1 MDPLLA
7 ICMFIA
13 GLAALAAGAFAFH
26 RATALKS
33 ELAAQQQELARRLQ
47 DQERELEA
55 LRKETLL
62 SARDEAHVIRQ
73 AAEQEAREQRAQVQ
87 RQEDRVVQ
95 REEALDRR
103 MAGMERRE
111 EELKEREREIADQR
125 QEAMTLVE
133 QQRAELER
141 IGGMNHEEARTLLMK
156 QLEDELRLDAA
167 RLIKHVEEETR
178 EEADRRARHIIVQAI
193 QRCAVDQVSETT
205 VSVVPLPSDEM
216 KGRIIGREGR
226 NIRTFETLTGV
237 DLIIDDTPEAVVLSA
252 FDPIRRETA
261 RLALSNLITDGRIHP
276 GRIEE
281 TIGKARDEIEEKIRE
296 AGELAVLRARVSGIH
311 PEVARTLG
319 KLQYRTSY
327 GQNVLDHSIEVAHLA
342 AMLAAEL
349 GVDAEV
355 ARRAGLL
362 HDLGKAIDY
371 EVEGSHLQISVEMA
385 RKYGESPAVVHAVEA
400 HHGDVE
406 FQSVEAV
413 LVQIADAISA
423 SRPGARREMLE
434 SYIKRMQRLENVV
447 NGIPG
452 VERTFAVQAGR
463 ELRIIVQPNEIDDLG
478 AVRLARDTARKIE
491 DEMQYPGQIK
501 VTVIR
506 ESRSTEYAR

>member
-1 MDPLLA
+1 MDPLA
-7 ICMFIA
+7 IGILIV
-13 GLAALAAGAFAFH
+13 GLVALAAGISAFH
-26 RATALKS
+26 KSGRLKS
-33 ELAAQQQELARRLQ
+33 DFLAQQQALEQKRQEL
-47 DQERELEA
+47 EREVEA

-73 AAEQEAREQRAQVQ
+73 AAEQEARELRAQVQ
-87 RQEDRVVQ
+87 RQEERVAQ

-103 MAGMERRE
+103 LTSLERRE
-111 EELKEREREIADQR
+111 EELKERDRELAALRDEVASLIDR
-125 QEAMTLVE
+125 T
-133 QQRAELER
+133 RSELER
-141 IGGMNHEEARTLLMK
+141 ISGMNHDDARAYLLK
-156 QLEDELRLDAA
+156 TLEDDLRLDSA
-167 RLIKHVEEETR
+167 RLIKSIEDETR
-178 EEADRRARHIIVQAI
+178 EEADRRARQIIVQAI

-226 NIRTFETLTGV
+226 NIRTIETLTGV

-261 RLALSNLITDGRIHP
+261 RVALSNLITDGRIHP

-281 TIGKARDEIEEKIRE
+281 TIVKAREEIEEKIRE
-296 AGELAVLRARVSGIH
+296 AGELAVMRAGISGVH
-311 PEVARTLG
+311 PEIIRTLG
-319 KLQYRTSY
+319 KLRYRTSY

-342 AMLAAEL
+342 ATLAAEL
-349 GVDAEV
+349 KLDADV

-362 HDLGKAIDY
+362 HDVGKAIDR
-371 EVEGSHLQISVEMA
+371 EVEGSHLDISVELA
-385 RKYGESPAVVHAVEA
+385 RKYGESPAVIHAIEA

-406 FQSVEAV
+406 FRSVEAV

-434 SYIKRMQRLENVV
+434 NYIKRMQRLENVAD
-447 NGIPG
+447 GIPG
-452 VERTFAVQAGR
+452 VEKTFAVQAGR
-463 ELRIIVQPNEIDDLG
+463 EVRIIVRPTDIDDFG
-478 AVRLARDTARKIE
+478 AARLARDTARKIE
-491 DEMQYPGQIK
+491 EEMEYPGQIK

-506 ESRSTEYAR
+506 ECRTTDYAR